1 MNEGVIGLNKRING
15 FVNFTNAFMK
25 KNSEFS
31 LWKMFIA
38 TLPIRVHIMT
48 PEPDKATQA
57 MVDEVRI
64 PSGKTVLGRQH

>member
-25 KNSEFS
+25 KNSESS

-48 PEPDKATQA
+48 PAPDAKTMA
-57 MVDEVRI
+57 MIDEVRI
-64 PSGKTVLGRQH
+64 PSGKTVLGKQH